1 MQLGI
6 FAKTFD
12 GTEPDTVLRQ
22 AAAAGYAAV
31 QYNMACSGIGA
42 LPVKISDSAA
52 AAVASAAKA
61 NGVTIAAVS
70 ATYNMLHPDPA
81 QRAQGRAAFGAIA
94 AKARAMGTDLVTL
107 CTGSRDAADQ
117 WRHHPDN
124 DTDAAWDEML
134 REFQILL
141 PFAARHD
148 VILGVEPEL
157 ANAVSSAPK
166 ARRLLDT
173 LRSDRVKIVL
183 DPANLFETETERP
196 SGEIIAEAIR
206 LLADSIVL
214 AHAKDRKP
222 DGGFAT
228 AGSGVIDFGR
238 YIAGLRASGF
248 TGTVVTHG
256 LGASEA
262 PGVARFLRELIESA
276 SA

>member
-1 MQLGI
+1 
-6 FAKTFD
+6 
-12 GTEPDTVLRQ
+12 
-22 AAAAGYAAV
+22 
-31 QYNMACSGIGA
+31 MACSGIGS
-42 LPVKISDSAA
+42 LPVEISDRAA
-52 AAVASAAKA
+52 AAVAAAAKA
-61 NGVTIAAVS
+61 NGVAIAAVS

-81 QRAQGRAAFGAIA
+81 QRAQGRAAFTAIA
-94 AKARAMGTDLVTL
+94 AQARAMGTDLVTL

-124 DTDAAWDEML
+124 DTDAAWDEMI

-141 PFAARHD
+141 PIAERHD

-183 DPANLFETETERP
+183 DPANLFETEAARP
-196 SGEIIAEAIR
+196 SAEIIAEAIS
-206 LLADSIVL
+206 LLADSIAL
-214 AHAKDRKP
+214 AHAKDRKQ

-238 YIAGLRASGF
+238 YVAGLRASGF
-248 TGTVVTHG
+248 TGTIVTHG
-256 LGASEA
+256 LAAGEA